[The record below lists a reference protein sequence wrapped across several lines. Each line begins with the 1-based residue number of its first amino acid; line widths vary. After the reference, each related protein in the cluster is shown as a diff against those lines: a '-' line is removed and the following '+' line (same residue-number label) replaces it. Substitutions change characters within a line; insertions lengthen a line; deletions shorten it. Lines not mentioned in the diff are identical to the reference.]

1 MRRMDRYKDEEEK
14 LEKNSRMDKNQELY
28 HNLSS
33 NAIYTNITDV
43 TNANAFEINN
53 NTNKD
58 SHTTREA
65 YQQMQKYQ
73 TVEPMPKNKKEL
85 EDFNYLYQKKEN
97 KTYDINSFLEE
108 ARKNRPEKD
117 DLDEKR
123 KLKNNAYNILASIN
137 KEQLEKYREEKKKRI
152 RTPEEEEL
160 HGLTEDLL
168 EKTFAGEIDKETTVD
183 LLSDLMATS
192 LLDTVAGITADTE
205 EVEEIKEITDK
216 LPETKLDDDD
226 EDTKTETELVT
237 SVTVESFSNG
247 LDEEE
252 VEEVKKKGK
261 RRSEVNPK
269 TGSFAARDQDFY
281 TRSMDL
287 SDKDF
292 NLAADFDDKKV
303 PVIVKILIFILI
315 LALLAVAAYI
325 IYMKMS

>member
-1 MRRMDRYKDEEEK
+1 MRRMDRYNNETEN
-14 LEKNSRMDKNQELY
+14 LARNSRMDKNQDLY

-53 NTNKD
+53 NRSTD

-73 TVEPMPKNKKEL
+73 TVEPMPKSRKEL
-85 EDFNYLYQKKEN
+85 EDYNFLAQTKEK

-117 DLDEKR
+117 SLDEKR

-137 KEQLEKYREEKKKRI
+137 KEQLEKYREEKKNRI

-160 HGLTEDLL
+160 RDLTEDLL
-168 EKTFAGEIDKETTVD
+168 SKTMAGEIDAETTVD
-183 LLSDLMATS
+183 LLSDLMATN
-192 LLDTVAGITADTE
+192 LLDTVAGINSEDTTTVEIE
-205 EVEEIKEITDK
+205 EVEDTTITKD
-216 LPETKLDDDD
+216 LTVNNEETTPLS
-226 EDTKTETELVT
+226 EKTL
-237 SVTVESFSNG
+237 ESFNQVVDDTTINKVSKVEGKSDSNV
-247 LDEEE
+247 LNAKD
-252 VEEVKKKGK
+252 
-261 RRSEVNPK
+261 P
-269 TGSFAARDQDFY
+269 DFY

-292 NLAADFDDKKV
+292 DLDSEFGENGI
-303 PVIVKILIFILI
+303 PIIVKLLIAVLI
-315 LALLAVAAYI
+315 IAIIAIAAYF
-325 IYMKMS
+325 IYQRM